1 MLLPMRAITPVHE
14 VVRVANA
21 RMQAEGLP
29 GLSLEQAR
37 VLAEVMDRWYGVP
50 TSMPDEDTIVA
61 WKVGG

>member
-1 MLLPMRAITPVHE
+1 MGATSAVNE

-29 GLSLEQAR
+29 GLSFEQAR

-50 TSMPDEDTIVA
+50 TSMPDGDTMAA
-61 WKVGG
+61 WKVGR